1 MRVDQRN
8 SGTLRNRRL
17 FKMKQEVSKRLQAA
31 KDMYAIGKHP
41 MEAEAIIKYETVLD
55 ELQKI
60 RDSMTA
66 LAPKQ
71 WKDLSPTPEEIEARL
86 PAMLN
91 RLAKEAAQR
100 VVDSKER
107 ARAAAQARDKI
118 FEQMGVDP
126 STIPSMEKIKQATDY
141 QRRVREESKNT
152 QDRIEAIN
160 FLKSLKK

>member
-1 MRVDQRN
+1 
-8 SGTLRNRRL
+8 
-17 FKMKQEVSKRLQAA
+17 
-31 KDMYAIGKHP
+31 
-41 MEAEAIIKYETVLD
+41 
-55 ELQKI
+55 
-60 RDSMTA
+60 
-66 LAPKQ
+66 
-71 WKDLSPTPEEIEARL
+71 
-86 PAMLN
+86 MLN